1 MFTFP
6 RLALLLLVVGM
17 LLGEIVLAS
26 IGLVG
31 VCTAAV
37 LADMSQDPPAPEPTT
52 ADFIA

>member
-1 MFTFP
+1 MFTFS

-26 IGLVG
+26 VGLVG

-37 LADMSQDPPAPEPTT
+37 LADLRQDPPAPEPTT
-52 ADFIA
+52 ADFLA